1 MAGLDPLLDALDL
14 TPTSTG
20 FAGRSVPHGG
30 EVVFG
35 GQLLGQALVAAA
47 RTMHPMEVHT
57 LQMIFARGAS
67 LADDLAFDVDPIGS
81 GRSFGSVTVTVRQG
95 ERVCARASALGHVPD
110 PDLVRFDAPPPAGA
124 RPDELP
130 PRGQEPSWDVR
141 YDTAIDLDDPAATGP
156 PTLAVWT
163 RFPDAPD
170 DPVTSQALLAYASDG
185 FLIATAMRPHPGIG
199 QSLAHVSVSTTVLA
213 HTITFHDRFAAH
225 DWMLLAHE
233 SPSAGRG
240 RSYGRADVFT
250 EDGRLV
256 ASYTQE
262 NMIRAFPE
270 GREPAPGTRS
280 AS

>member
-1 MAGLDPLLDALDL
+1 MTGLDALLDALDL
-14 TPTSTG
+14 ARTPSG
-20 FAGRSVPHGG
+20 FVGRSVPHGG

-35 GQLLGQALVAAA
+35 GQLLGQVVVAAA
-47 RTMHPMEVHT
+47 RTMQPMEVHT
-57 LQMIFARGAS
+57 VQMVFARGARIT
-67 LADDLAFDVDPIGS
+67 DDLAFDVDPIGA

-95 ERVCARASALGHVPD
+95 DRLCARASVLGHVPD
-110 PDLVRFDAPPPAGA
+110 PDLVRYDAPAPAVA
-124 RPDELP
+124 SASHLP
-130 PRGQEPSWDVR
+130 GRGQEPWWDVR
-141 YDTAIDLDDPAATGP
+141 YDPSVDIDDPAVTGP

-213 HTITFHDRFAAH
+213 HTITFHDRFAAD
-225 DWMLLAHE
+225 DWLLLAHE

-262 NMIRAFPE
+262 NVIRAFPE
-270 GREPAPGTRS
+270 GREPPAGGRS
-280 AS
+280 AH

>member
-1 MAGLDPLLDALDL
+1 MTGLDALLDALDL
-14 TPTSTG
+14 APTPGG
-20 FAGRSVPHGG
+20 FLGRSAPHGG

-35 GQLLGQALVAAA
+35 GQLLGQVVVAAA
-47 RTMHPMEVHT
+47 RTMAPMEVHT
-57 LQMIFARGAS
+57 LQMVFARGARM
-67 LADDLAFDVDPIGS
+67 ADELAFDVDRIGS
-81 GRSFGSVTVTVRQG
+81 GRSFGSVSVTVRQG
-95 ERVCARASALGHVPD
+95 DRLCARATVLGHVPD
-110 PDLVRFDAPPPAGA
+110 PDLVRYDAPAPPVAPPA
-124 RPDELP
+124 DLP
-130 PRGQEPSWDVR
+130 PRGLEPWWDVR
-141 YDTAIDLDDPAATGP
+141 YDPSVDIDDPTVTGP

-163 RFPDAPD
+163 RFPDAPA

-185 FLIATAMRPHPGIG
+185 FLIATAMRPHPGLG

-213 HTITFHDRFAAH
+213 HTITFHDRIAAA
-225 DWMLLAHE
+225 DWLLLAHE

-270 GREPAPGTRS
+270 GSAPPAGTRS
-280 AS
+280 AH